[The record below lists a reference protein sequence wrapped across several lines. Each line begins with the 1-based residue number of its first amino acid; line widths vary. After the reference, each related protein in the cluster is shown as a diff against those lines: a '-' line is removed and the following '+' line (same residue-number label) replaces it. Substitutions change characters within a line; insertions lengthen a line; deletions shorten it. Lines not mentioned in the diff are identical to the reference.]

1 MAVLGGL
8 NGPDNKER
16 YAEKAN
22 EAENAKQMSAYKH
35 LLSPGLYVFSISASK

>member
-8 NGPDNKER
+8 NGPDNGER

-35 LLSPGLYVFSISASK
+35 LLSPGRYVFPISASI